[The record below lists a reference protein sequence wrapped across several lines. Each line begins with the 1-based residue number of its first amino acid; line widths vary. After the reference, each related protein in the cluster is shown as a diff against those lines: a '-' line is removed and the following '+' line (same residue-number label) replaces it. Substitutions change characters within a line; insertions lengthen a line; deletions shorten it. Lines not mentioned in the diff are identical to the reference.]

1 MLEAKALHGNE
12 AFLRNP
18 LKMTFSEKLADF
30 FLMHIEV
37 NCKEARTAGWSF
49 LIYFY
54 NLFEVI
60 EDEHFFVLM

>member
-18 LKMTFSEKLADF
+18 LKMKLSGKLTDF

-37 NCKEARTAGWSF
+37 NCKEARTAGSSF
-49 LIYFY
+49 FY
-54 NLFEVI
+54 LFLQP
-60 EDEHFFVLM
+60 FRSY